1 MTSIEPPTSS
11 MRAATCR
18 YLEGGA
24 WKLFEILEK
33 EDDYVRASD
42 IRGQFSKS

>member
-1 MTSIEPPTSS
+1 MSSIEPPTSS

-33 EDDYVRASD
+33 EDNYIRASD
-42 IRGQFSKS
+42 IIGQFSKS

>member
-1 MTSIEPPTSS
+1 MTSIEPPTPSV
-11 MRAATCR
+11 RTATCR

-33 EDDYVRASD
+33 EDDYIRASD
-42 IRGQFSKS
+42 ITGQLSKS

>member
-1 MTSIEPPTSS
+1 MLIYDLYW
-11 MRAATCR
+11 AANLQYARGHLR

-33 EDDYVRASD
+33 GRLY
-42 IRGQFSKS
+42 